1 MNAASNL
8 VGSTVE
14 GDFFDA
20 LETRSAVEREHDLF
34 TRLPDLIAHAQAHA
48 PGWAKQL
55 QGVNA
60 KAVTS
65 RAVLQSLPVLR
76 KGQLKDLQTAA
87 PPFGGL
93 ATRPVGQAPRL
104 FMSPGPIFEPQPGK
118 DDPWRVARALF
129 AAGMRPGHV
138 LQNCFGYHLT
148 PGAWMVDEGARKL
161 GCAVIPAG
169 IGQTEQQLDVI
180 RALKPDAYV
189 GTPSFLRILIEKA
202 RELNIDISH
211 LKNALCAAEALP
223 PSLRQ
228 WFKDQGLSRVLQ
240 WYGTAELGCVAYESV
255 AQEGMI
261 VDEECIIEVVRP
273 GTGDPVA
280 DGEVGELIVTCFNN
294 DYPMIRFGTGDLTA
308 ILAGPSPCGRTNVRI
323 KGWMG
328 RADQTTKIRGM
339 FVHPEQVATI
349 VKRNPE
355 IGKAR
360 LVVSGEMASDS
371 LTLHCE
377 VAAIAAAD
385 LALNARL
392 VETIRDVT
400 KLRGEV
406 CLVAVNSLPNDGKV
420 IDDQRKYE

>member
-1 MNAASNL
+1 MS
-8 VGSTVE
+8 

-20 LETRSAVEREHDLF
+20 LETRSTTERELDLF
-34 TRLPDLIAHAQAHA
+34 GRLPALIAHAQANA

-55 QGVNA
+55 QGVDA
-60 KAVTS
+60 KTIVNRSA
-65 RAVLQSLPVLR
+65 LQTLPVLR
-76 KGQLKDLQTAA
+76 KGQLKDLQSAA

-104 FMSPGPIFEPQPGK
+104 FMSPGPIFEPQPGH

-202 RELNIDISH
+202 RELNIDISN

-228 WFKDQGLSRVLQ
+228 WFKEQGLERVLQ
-240 WYGTAELGCVAYESV
+240 WYGTAELGCVAYESE

-261 VDEECIIEVVRP
+261 VDEHCLIEVVRP

-280 DGEVGELIVTCFNN
+280 VGEVGELVVTCFNN

-349 VKRNPE
+349 VKRHPE
-355 IGKAR
+355 VRKAR
-360 LVVSGEMASDS
+360 LVVSGEMANDS

-377 VAAIAAAD
+377 AVSSIDQDEPQAA
-385 LALNARL
+385 ALNARL

-400 KLRGEV
+400 KLRGQV
-406 CLVAVNSLPNDGKV
+406 SLVAVNSLPNDGKV
-420 IDDQRKYE
+420 IDDQRKYD

>member
-1 MNAASNL
+1 MNAASNI
-8 VGSTVE
+8 VNNAMH

-20 LETRSAVEREHDLF
+20 LETRSTAEREQDLF
-34 TRLPDLIAHAQAHA
+34 SRLPALIAHAQAHA

-55 QGVNA
+55 QGLDA
-60 KAVTS
+60 KTIIS
-65 RAVLQSLPVLR
+65 RAVLQTLPVLR

-104 FMSPGPIFEPQPGK
+104 FMSPGPIFEPQPGQ

-202 RELNIDISH
+202 RELNVDISN

-261 VDEECIIEVVRP
+261 VDEQCLIEVVRP

-280 DGEVGELIVTCFNN
+280 DGEVGELVVTCFNN

-308 ILAGPSPCGRTNVRI
+308 ILAGTSPCGRTNVRI

-355 IGKAR
+355 ISKAR
-360 LVVSGEMASDS
+360 LVVTGEMANDS

-377 VAAIAAAD
+377 AAASND
-385 LALNARL
+385 EALNARL

-400 KLRGEV
+400 KLRGAV
-406 CLVAVNSLPNDGKV
+406 SFVAVNSLPNDGKV
-420 IDDQRKYE
+420 IDDQRKYD

>member
-1 MNAASNL
+1 MS
-8 VGSTVE
+8 

-20 LETRSAVEREHDLF
+20 LETRSTTERELDLF
-34 TRLPDLIAHAQAHA
+34 GRLPALIAHAQANA

-55 QGVNA
+55 QGVDA
-60 KAVTS
+60 KTIVN
-65 RAVLQSLPVLR
+65 RAALQTLPVLR
-76 KGQLKDLQTAA
+76 KGQLKDLQSAA

-104 FMSPGPIFEPQPGK
+104 FMSPGPIFEPQPGQ

-202 RELNIDISH
+202 RELNIDISN

-228 WFKDQGLSRVLQ
+228 WFKEQGLERVLQ

-261 VDEECIIEVVRP
+261 VDEQCLIEVVRP

-280 DGEVGELIVTCFNN
+280 VGEVGELVVTCFNN

-349 VKRNPE
+349 VKRHSE
-355 IGKAR
+355 VSKAR
-360 LVVSGEMASDS
+360 LVVSGEMANDS

-377 VAAIAAAD
+377 TGPSLAQDETQAA
-385 LALNARL
+385 ALNARL
-392 VETIRDVT
+392 VDTIRDVT
-400 KLRGEV
+400 KLRGQV
-406 CLVAVNSLPNDGKV
+406 SFVALNSLPNDGKV
-420 IDDQRKYE
+420 IDDQRKYD